1 MLNPDYTILPDQ
13 VIPIVVG
20 AHLKAELGDR
30 PRAMR
35 LEQAINQW
43 KEDKG
48 IEESPFP
55 IICTDLWYLNQ
66 IELRVQPTISIGHP
80 EVNAATAALSLDLP
94 TALIQDDAFR
104 IQLDPE
110 FIDLK
115 CCLWGVD
122 DFQSNQCLESFING
136 FLPQLLGSFFGISIE
151 N

>member
-1 MLNPDYTILPDQ
+1 MITELKKRAWILPITALYFFFFQ
-13 VIPIVVG
+13 IILWEFGLFGSAGYARYFVCISPVM
-20 AHLKAELGDR
+20 ALLALS
-30 PRAMR
+30 
-35 LEQAINQW
+35 AI
-43 KEDKG
+43 
-48 IEESPFP
+48 
-55 IICTDLWYLNQ
+55 NQ

-80 EVNAATAALSLDLP
+80 EVNAATAALSSDLP